1 MDYQTPPPHTPP
13 SLKNLLY
20 DIGNII
26 NVPEKISYNKDTK

>member
-1 MDYQTPPPHTPP
+1 MNGLSTPPTPP

-20 DIGNII
+20 DIVNII